1 MSFDAPI
8 APDQRD
14 HGTDASVA
22 AVAGY
27 AAALAQA
34 VAAPGRRYFT
44 AALALELGVLLA
56 LSVLL
61 PFSIH
66 LLPVPEEARLG
77 PRLLPIF
84 YAPLLATL
92 LGRRQSAVAVAAL
105 APWLNWLVTGYP
117 RPQTAWLTMLELLVF
132 VLALRGLL
140 TRAGSRW
147 YLAAPAYL
155 AGMLAAAVA
164 VAVHPAFTGGRPAVP
179 WLADTVALGLPGLAI
194 LVLIN
199 WLVVRTYPQGGNG
212 GGPLAS

>member
-1 MSFDAPI
+1 MA
-8 APDQRD
+8 
-14 HGTDASVA
+14 ASP
-22 AVAGY
+22 GH
-27 AAALAQA
+27 AAAAAQA
-34 VAAPGRRYFT
+34 VATPAPRSST
-44 AALALELGVLLA
+44 ATLALELGVLLA

-117 RPQTAWLTMLELLVF
+117 RPPAAWLTMLELLVF
-132 VLALRGLL
+132 VFALRVLL
-140 TRAGSRW
+140 ASAGRRW

-155 AGMLAAAVA
+155 AGMLAAALA
-164 VAVHPAFTGGRPAVP
+164 ATVHPAVIAGHPAAP
-179 WLADTVALGLPGLAI
+179 WLAHSIALGLPGLAI

-199 WLVVRTYPQGGNG
+199 WVVVRTYPRGGNS
-212 GGPLAS
+212 GGPLTA